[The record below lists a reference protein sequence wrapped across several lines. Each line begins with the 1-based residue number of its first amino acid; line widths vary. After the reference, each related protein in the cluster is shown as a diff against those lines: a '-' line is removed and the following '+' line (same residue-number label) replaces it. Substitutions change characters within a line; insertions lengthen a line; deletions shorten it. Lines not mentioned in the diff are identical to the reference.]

1 MRPPLIILFLIFKKY
16 YIIIMVII
24 MDYLIYIILGI
35 LQGFTEPLPI
45 SSSGHIFLFKNI
57 FNTNMFHD
65 LNFEIIANFG
75 SFLAIL
81 FIFRKE
87 IIDLVN
93 AFFSFIFNKKKRKF
107 TKDKFRYCIYLIIS
121 TIPVGILGFLLK
133 DVVEDKLQNI
143 KFLGFTFLLTALML
157 FLIRNKNGTKEDK
170 DITLKDAI
178 VIGLIQM
185 ITIMPGISRSGT
197 VLVACLIC
205 GLSRKTAL
213 KYTFILYFPISVAT
227 MLLGVSDL
235 IEAGNLASLAIPYLS
250 GMIASLVVTYFTY
263 NWLSELVKKGK
274 LWKFSIYCICLA
286 IFIFIYFR

>member
-1 MRPPLIILFLIFKKY
+1 
-16 YIIIMVII
+16 MVII

-57 FNTNMFHD
+57 FNTNMFKG
-65 LNFEIIANFG
+65 LNFEIVANFG

-93 AFFSFIFNKKKRKF
+93 AFFSFIFNKKKRKL

-227 MLLGVSDL
+227 MLLGVNDL
-235 IEAGNLASLAIPYLS
+235 IEAGNFASLAIPYLS
-250 GMIASLVVTYFTY
+250 GMIASLVVTYLTY

>member
-1 MRPPLIILFLIFKKY
+1 
-16 YIIIMVII
+16 MVII
-24 MDYLIYIILGI
+24 MDYLIYIVLGI

-87 IIDLVN
+87 IIDLVT

-178 VIGLIQM
+178 VIGLIQV

>member
-1 MRPPLIILFLIFKKY
+1 
-16 YIIIMVII
+16 MVII

-133 DVVEDKLQNI
+133 DVVEDKLQNM

>member
-1 MRPPLIILFLIFKKY
+1 
-16 YIIIMVII
+16 MVMI

-35 LQGFTEPLPI
+35 IQGFTEPLPI
-45 SSSGHIFLFKNI
+45 SSSGHIFLFKNV
-57 FNTNMFHD
+57 FNTNMFND
-65 LNFEIIANFG
+65 LNFEIVANFG

-93 AFFSFIFNKKKRKF
+93 AFFSFIFNKKKRNV

-121 TIPVGILGFLLK
+121 TIPVGIIGILLK

-143 KFLGFTFLLTALML
+143 KFLGFAFLLTALML

-170 DITLKDAI
+170 DITIRDAI

-197 VLVACLIC
+197 VLVACLLC

-227 MLLGVSDL
+227 MILGVSDL
-235 IEAGNLASLAIPYLS
+235 IETGNLTSLAMPYLS
-250 GMIASLVVTYFTY
+250 GLVTSLIVTYFTY
-263 NWLSELVKKGK
+263 RWLSELVKKGK